1 MKKYNVIIRVFILF
15 FSMAHLGN
23 NTFAQEESS
32 NSKKQ
37 ATFIYNFFKYV
48 DWSNF
53 NELTS
58 FNVGVM
64 GDDGDLVYDELVT
77 ISKTEKAKNL
87 PIKIKRLND
96 LTQLD
101 DIQILYF
108 DKAASLKFEAI
119 YAAIANKHI
128 LVVSKDYPY
137 GKSMINFIMD
147 GDKVQY
153 ELNEKKCEAA
163 GLKVSKLLTV
173 VAIKSEKE
181 WNGLINKFE
190 NLANTSDKT
199 VEIDTKD
206 LAKIVKE
213 QKRLLSEIE
222 TNSKKIEIQKDQLK
236 QQEAELS
243 IKEKQIAE
251 SKKQIEESQKEIEK
265 QKNLITEQLQKI
277 AIQQENLEM
286 LNSNVAATIK
296 ELSQQQEKLEGEK
309 QKLTAIQD
317 EYVDIE
323 KKLKVKELLVN
334 KQGKTIK
341 VQGHEIVAKE
351 GTIESQKSIIWLSLI
366 FLIVVSAL
374 GILAYRSYRLKN
386 KANIVISSQ
395 KEEIEIQHHILED
408 KNKEITDSINYAK
421 RIQDAILPPLKLVRG
436 YVPDSFI
443 LYEPKDI
450 VAGDFYWMEGV
461 NNLIIFA
468 AADCTGHGV
477 PGAMVSLVCH
487 NAMNRAVREF
497 MLVEPDEILNKT
509 RELVIETFEKS
520 DNEVK
525 DGMDIA
531 LCTINTESNKLS
543 FAGANNGLYF
553 IRNGELTEIKPDK
566 QPIGKYI
573 DAKPFTK
580 HVMNLEKGDVIYTFS
595 DGYADQFGGPKG
607 KKFMYKPFREMLLSI
622 HEKPMEEQHELLSDS
637 FKKWRGEI
645 EQIDDVCIIG
655 VRI

>member
-351 GTIESQKSIIWLSLI
+351 GTIESQKSIIWLSLV

-436 YVPDSFI
+436 YIPDSFI

>member
-1 MKKYNVIIRVFILF
+1 
-15 FSMAHLGN
+15 MAHLGN

-351 GTIESQKSIIWLSLI
+351 GTIESQKSIIWLSLV

-436 YVPDSFI
+436 YIPDSFI

-553 IRNGELTEIKPDK
+553 IRNGELIEIKPDK

>member
-1 MKKYNVIIRVFILF
+1 MKKFKAIIKTFTLLFLVVFI
-15 FSMAHLGN
+15 A
-23 NTFAQEESS
+23 NTTIAQEEIS
-32 NSKKQ
+32 NPKKQ

-48 DWSNF
+48 EWSNY

-64 GDDGDLVYDELVT
+64 GDENNLVFDELVT
-77 ISKTEKAKNL
+77 IAKTEKAKEL

-96 LTQLD
+96 LSQLEN
-101 DIQILYF
+101 IQLLYF

-128 LVVSKDYPY
+128 LLVSKDYPY

-163 GLKVSKLLTV
+163 GLKVSKILTV
-173 VAIKSEKE
+173 VAVKSEKE

-190 NLANTSDKT
+190 NLANTNDKT

-222 TNSKKIEIQKDQLK
+222 TNAKKIEIQKDQLK

-243 IKEKQIAE
+243 IKEKQISE
-251 SKKQIEESQKEIEK
+251 SKKQIEASQKEIEK
-265 QKNLITEQLQKI
+265 QKNLISDQLKKI
-277 AIQQENLEM
+277 AIQQENLEK
-286 LNSNVAATIK
+286 LNSNVAATIR
-296 ELSQQQEKLEGEK
+296 ELKQQQDKLEGEK

-317 EYVDIE
+317 EYAEIE
-323 KKLKVKELLVN
+323 KKLKAKELLVN

-351 GTIESQKSIIWLSLI
+351 GTIESQKSIIWLSLV
-366 FLIVVSAL
+366 FLIIVSAL

-395 KEEIEIQHHILED
+395 KEEIEKQHHVLEE

-436 YVPDSFI
+436 YIPDSFI

-509 RELVIETFEKS
+509 RDLVIETFEKS

-580 HVMNLEKGDVIYTFS
+580 HVMDLEKGDVIYTFS

-622 HEKPMEEQHELLSDS
+622 HKKPMEEQHHLLSDS
-637 FKKWRGEI
+637 FKNWRGEI
-645 EQIDDVCIIG
+645 EQIDDVCVIG
-655 VRI
+655 VRV